1 MSRIAGLPRWM
12 LVVTVVSLALT
23 VARSGSAADKVTLRL
38 DWTALGYHA
47 PFYVALDRG
56 YFRDNNLDVEINE
69 GKGSNT
75 NVQLVGRGTDTF
87 VFADAAAAAKGA
99 SLGLPVKV
107 VMGIYRRSMA
117 GVVFQKGA
125 MQKPADLKGKTLSV
139 TVGDGPY
146 QMFPGF
152 LRANSIPSDA
162 VKVQSVDAAAKLRLA
177 ADKKVDGTVTYVP
190 ISAAVIEGMVG
201 GEWTG
206 FLFSDSGVN
215 VPSLGI
221 VANTKTVDTQP
232 DLVRRFVT
240 AVAHGYADARRDPQA
255 AAAIH
260 TKYVPQI
267 KGQEASFS
275 KTFQRTFDYFDT
287 RNTAGKP
294 FGWQSPE
301 DWKQAAE
308 IMETYMDVKPGIS
321 PTTYYTN
328 DFVSAK

>member
-1 MSRIAGLPRWM
+1 MLLLVLIAIAVLAARI
-12 LVVTVVSLALT
+12 
-23 VARSGSAADKVTLRL
+23 GSAADKVTLRL
-38 DWTALGYHA
+38 DWSALGYHA
-47 PFYVALDRG
+47 PFSVALERG
-56 YFRDNNLDVEINE
+56 YFKESNLDVEINE

-75 NVQLVGRGTDTF
+75 NVQLVGRGADTF

-99 SLGLPVKV
+99 SLGLPVRV

-125 MQKPADLKGKTLSV
+125 MQTPADLKGKALSV

-146 QMFPGF
+146 QMLPGF
-152 LRANSIPSDA
+152 LRANNIPMDS
-162 VKVQSVDAAAKLRLA
+162 VKLQSVDAGAKLRIA

-215 VPSLGI
+215 VPSLGL
-221 VANTKTVDTQP
+221 VANSRTIETQP
-232 DLVRRFVT
+232 DMVRRFVA
-240 AVAHGYADARRDPQA
+240 AVVRGYADARRDPA
-255 AAAIH
+255 AATAIH
-260 TKYVPQI
+260 AKHLPQI
-267 KGQEASFS
+267 KGQEASFTR
-275 KTFQRTFDYFDT
+275 TFQRTFDYFDT
-287 RNTAGKP
+287 SNTAGKP

-308 IMETYMDVKPGIS
+308 IMEKYMDVKAGTPA
-321 PTTYYTN
+321 TTYYTN
-328 DFVSAK
+328 DFLPSK